1 VCHPSPAKSMPP
13 CGRSCRRCL
22 DGGVIG
28 RQPNVVVGA
37 AVVLRDV
44 RLELVISAT
53 SGLGTA
59 FALL

>member
-1 VCHPSPAKSMPP
+1 MPP